1 MTLDSGLQREGV
13 HFQGIQVE
21 TQSPYQRGPGI
32 FRRSILP
39 VRFLFLFCFICSLL
53 RLYMPS
59 FPGYSHSPFRAVMRA
74 SFVLKAS
81 RC

>member
-32 FRRSILP
+32 FRRCFILP
-39 VRFLFLFCFICSLL
+39 VRFLFYLFDFKTLHALLPWLQPLTFPCSDASLL
-53 RLYMPS
+53 RAE
-59 FPGYSHSPFRAVMRA
+59 GQ
-74 SFVLKAS
+74 
-81 RC
+81 